1 VSGRSP
7 PRWPRLDRTLF
18 LLACVLGFV
27 PAAAASLP
35 ASAVT
40 ADETKALVDR
50 AVTHLRAVGR
60 QRAFAEITRPDG
72 GFIDGE
78 LYVFCLT
85 EEGVILA
92 HGGNPLLVGKS
103 LWNVR
108 DPEGKRTT
116 VEIIRLAQ
124 ASGQGW
130 LEYLWP
136 NLVTGRVQRKKTY
149 VERVDDH
156 TFCAGGYYE
165 PDPP

>member
-1 VSGRSP
+1 VSGRLL
-7 PRWPRLDRTLF
+7 PRWPRPGRTCF
-18 LLACVLGFV
+18 RLAGVLGV
-27 PAAAASLP
+27 VLVVARHPAL
-35 ASAVT
+35 AVT

-50 AVTHLRAVGR
+50 AVKHLQVVGR
-60 QRAFAEITRPDG
+60 QLAFAEITRPDG

-78 LYVFCLT
+78 LYVFCLS
-85 EEGVILA
+85 EDGVILA

-116 VEIIRLAQ
+116 VEIIHLAQ
-124 ASGQGW
+124 AKGQGW

-136 NLVTGRVQRKKTY
+136 NLVTGRVQRKMTY
-149 VERVDDH
+149 VQRVDDH
-156 TFCAGGYYE
+156 TFCASGYYE